1 MQTKSSVERG
11 RAPSGATPL
20 FTRHMRGAIE
30 AARDRRLQGRRDAN
44 TTFRYSSGAGIAH
57 DTTLPRSL
65 AAANGYRRLVTQAS
79 PEVDRWTDEGG
90 SYDAETVG
98 RLRATT
104 TRR

>member
-1 MQTKSSVERG
+1 VR
-11 RAPSGATPL
+11 
-20 FTRHMRGAIE
+20 
-30 AARDRRLQGRRDAN
+30 
-44 TTFRYSSGAGIAH
+44 
-57 DTTLPRSL
+57 
-65 AAANGYRRLVTQAS
+65 QAS

>member
-30 AARDRRLQGRRDAN
+30 AARDRRRQGRRDAN
-44 TTFRYSSGAGIAH
+44 KTFRYSSAGTGH
-57 DTTLPRSL
+57 DTTLPRSF